1 MKFIFF
7 MLFVSITSLAYSQ
20 NIQVDLVVSKK
31 DKEGFATLTLFE
43 SLTDR
48 PLTDSYALTEVTFDI
63 IFNSKNIGYII
74 SDGTK
79 LNLNEIKQGE
89 TLKFNGL
96 KLKRAEDYS
105 TLFLEK
111 ANVIFEWI

>member
-7 MLFVSITSLAYSQ
+7 MLFSSITALAYSQ

-31 DKEGFATLTLFE
+31 DKDGFAALRLNE
-43 SLTDR
+43 SLTDK
-48 PLTDSYALTEVTFDI
+48 PLADTYTLTEVTFDI
-63 IFNSKNIGYII
+63 IVNSKNIGYII

-89 TLKFNGL
+89 TLKFNSL
-96 KLKRAEDYS
+96 KLKRVEDYS

-111 ANVIFEWI
+111 ANLVFEWI